1 MSAPFTLVP
10 AIDLRGGRCVRL
22 RQGEAASETVYEEDP
37 AAVAASFAEA
47 GATWLHVVDL
57 DGAFSGAPVNTEVIA
72 RIVAA
77 ARAGGAQ
84 VEVGG
89 GLRELRHVEAVL
101 ATGAQWAMMGTGA
114 LREPALLTACI
125 ARFPGQIA
133 VGIDARA
140 GLVTVAGWTEGSGVR
155 ATELARRVAD
165 AGASHIV
172 YTDVARDGMFTGPNL
187 EETRAVALAAGVP
200 VVASGGVGSVDDVL
214 RCAQLRTDGVRG
226 VIAGRA
232 LYEGRL
238 DVRGALARLSQEAA
252 C

>member
-22 RQGEAASETVYEEDP
+22 RQGEAGSETVYGEDP

-47 GATWLHVVDL
+47 GARWLHVVDL
-57 DGAFSGAPVNTEVIA
+57 DGAFSGAPVNTEAIT

-77 ARAGGAQ
+77 ARGRGMD

-89 GLRELRHVEAVL
+89 GLRELKHVEAVL
-101 ATGAQWAMMGTGA
+101 ATGAKWAMMGTVA
-114 LREPALLTACI
+114 LRDEALLAACI
-125 ARFPGQIA
+125 HSFPGQIA

-165 AGASHIV
+165 AGVSHIV
-172 YTDVARDGMFTGPNL
+172 YTDVARDGMLTGPNL
-187 EETRAVALAAGVP
+187 DETRAVALAAGVP
-200 VVASGGVGSVDDVL
+200 VIASGGVSNLDDVL
-214 RCAQLRTDGVRG
+214 RCARLRGDGVRG

-238 DVRGALARLSQEAA
+238 DVRSALDALAQEAS
-252 C
+252 